1 MNRLV
6 TVLAFLV
13 SVVSFSQNTQNDST
27 KTVKK
32 DTVVPLKYNFK
43 NNQNGA
49 LFLSNHSQKVVTY
62 DKVLNKFMIV
72 EKVGD

>member
-32 DTVVPLKYNFK
+32 DTVAPLKYNFK

-49 LFLSNHSQKVVTY
+49 LFK
-62 DKVLNKFMIV
+62 
-72 EKVGD
+72 